1 MTKEELRAYHRA
13 YRKANPEKIRAWSK
27 AFRERNPEKEKVR
40 HKIYYDANSEKVRK
54 RTNAYCK
61 ANPEKYRIFHKAWR
75 QTHPEKASAHDKT
88 YREANPEKHSAR
100 YKAWAQANPEKIRER
115 SRTRWVLK
123 HKSQVESINEKVVY
137 LRDGWICQ
145 ICHKRVYKKVK
156 YPDSMSPSLD
166 HIIPLSK
173 GGSHI
178 YANVQLA
185 HFGCNSGKKDNILL
199 QGEQLR
205 MF

>member
-1 MTKEELRAYHRA
+1 MTKEEIRAYHRA
-13 YRKANPEKIRAWSK
+13 YRKANPEKVRGWSRAHYH
-27 AFRERNPEKEKVR
+27 ANCEQERTRGRAYYAANSTKVR
-40 HKIYYDANSEKVRK
+40 A

-61 ANPEKYRIFHKAWR
+61 ANRKKYRILHKAWH
-75 QTHPEKASAHDKT
+75 QLHPNKASIYTKT
-88 YREANPEKHSAR
+88 CRAANPEKYSAR

-115 SRTRWVLK
+115 SCTRWALK